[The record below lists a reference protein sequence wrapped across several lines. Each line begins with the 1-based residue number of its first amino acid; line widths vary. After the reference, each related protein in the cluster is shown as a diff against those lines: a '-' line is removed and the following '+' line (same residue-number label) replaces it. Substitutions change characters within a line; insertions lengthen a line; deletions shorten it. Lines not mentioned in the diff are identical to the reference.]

1 MPAPLLARK
10 GRHLQ
15 RYENQLRLVAGCIPY
30 KIIGKPDNQS
40 GDLINGVEVLMISSP
55 GRHDFVFPKGGWET
69 DETVCEAACRE
80 ALEEAGVRGIIDEIE
95 LGNWVFRSKS
105 SQGTCSQEG
114 GCRGHIFALEVTEE
128 LDNWPEQKMHGRK
141 WVALEEAYALC
152 RYDWMRE
159 ALDLFRIY
167 LFSKPKQSQAAARQQ
182 QQRRRWRWHEVP
194 RRAAPAV
201 GPVRGGDTRPGDEG
215 APLAGHIRHGGGG
228 GRGVRPRRTYLSRR
242 PSAHQLR
249 VPRPPSGLLAHSL
262 PLPRPPAPA
271 LLLPPVPAAASA
283 GLRTPRGH
291 DGIQYAASTL
301 PPSPPPVPAVASP
314 RESVSAPAAGEED
327 LSSVWCDAEEFSVQG
342 TTASHGI
349 FFEEGYVHSPLFG
362 PMPAVDDAAADGFQL
377 GGSSSSSYY
386 Y

>member
-40 GDLINGVEVLMISSP
+40 GDLINRVEVLMISSP

-167 LFSKPKQSQAAARQQ
+167 LCSKP
-182 QQRRRWRWHEVP
+182 VP
-194 RRAAPAV
+194 
-201 GPVRGGDTRPGDEG
+201 PV
-215 APLAGHIRHGGGG
+215 
-228 GRGVRPRRTYLSRR
+228 
-242 PSAHQLR
+242 
-249 VPRPPSGLLAHSL
+249 SGLYE
-262 PLPRPPAPA
+262 PPKFRISTSAERA
-271 LLLPPVPAAASA
+271 IAS
-283 GLRTPRGH
+283 
-291 DGIQYAASTL
+291 
-301 PPSPPPVPAVASP
+301 
-314 RESVSAPAAGEED
+314 
-327 LSSVWCDAEEFSVQG
+327 C
-342 TTASHGI
+342 
-349 FFEEGYVHSPLFG
+349 
-362 PMPAVDDAAADGFQL
+362 
-377 GGSSSSSYY
+377 
-386 Y
+386 